1 MTLDVQQVFAALPI
15 AWGLEAEALLQP
27 KRYPIH
33 GSSELEVQGGNAV
46 RALTGHKSCSQWCL
60 PLQDP
65 WQVHCTAVNADAC
78 ASSECASNIAVIAV
92 NGP

>member
-15 AWGLEAEALLQP
+15 AWGLEAGSLLQP
-27 KRYPIH
+27 QRYPIH
-33 GSSELEVQGGNAV
+33 DSSELEVQGGNAV
-46 RALTGHKSCSQWCL
+46 RALAGHKSCSQWCL

-65 WQVHCTAVNADAC
+65 WQVHCSGSDAC
-78 ASSECASNIAVIAV
+78 ASSQCASNLAVIAV